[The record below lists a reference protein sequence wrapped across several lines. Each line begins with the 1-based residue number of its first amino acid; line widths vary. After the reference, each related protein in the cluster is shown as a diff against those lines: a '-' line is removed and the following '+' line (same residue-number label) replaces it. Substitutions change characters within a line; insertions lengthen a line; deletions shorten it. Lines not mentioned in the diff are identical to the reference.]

1 MPWHVEQGN
10 PDCAGWAVVKD
21 DTGEVVGCHE
31 SQEGA
36 EDQLTALNIAEYG
49 DEDRA
54 VEDVDLTPTAEM
66 RDLAA
71 RGLEFHDAGRSGDG
85 LAPETVSDAR
95 AIAAGEQLTP
105 DKVVR
110 MNAWFARHL
119 PDLDAPANS
128 DPEDED
134 YPGPGA
140 VAWLLWAGDPTDPE
154 AAGVAWSARKV
165 AELEREGY
173 GEDRNGEVEDLLA
186 PRQRALYEKYEGIAE
201 VFGPWTK
208 DAGPDGAHYI
218 GPADNVFNEEG
229 LNCAACVFF
238 RGGGACEIV
247 EGEIDPEA
255 VCKLWIIPAGISG
268 NDETYDDDVNDV
280 PDMTPEAEVEAERS
294 ILRGGVEWRE
304 SGAGKQYRT
313 IRGYAAIWGAR
324 SEDLGGF
331 VEVLERG
338 AFSAALADN
347 PDVALL
353 YNHDDAT
360 IMARTTAGTLEL
372 EEDERGL
379 RVWARVDMGDPDVA
393 RVVGKMNAGN
403 VSQMSFR
410 FSMNP
415 EGDDWTTTEGG
426 TPLRVIR
433 AGGIKRL
440 WEASLVPFPAY
451 PATKAS
457 VFERAIESGR
467 LPSEGAAAPAA
478 PDDPADGASEPRA
491 DRSGDD
497 RRAEA
502 ARLRAS
508 LWAARLS
515 KHRTKESA

>member
-10 PDCAGWAVVKD
+10 PDCEGWAVVKD

-31 SQEGA
+31 SPDSAEG
-36 EDQLTALNIAEYG
+36 QLTALNIAEAG

-71 RGLEFHDAGRSGDG
+71 RGLELHEAGRSGDG
-85 LAPETVSDAR
+85 IAPETVSDAR
-95 AIAAGEQLTP
+95 AIAAGEQLSP

-128 DPEDED
+128 DPDNEDF
-134 YPGPGA
+134 PGPGA
-140 VAWLLWAGDPTDPE
+140 VAWYLWAGDPTDPE
-154 AAGVAWSARKV
+154 AAGVSWSARKV
-165 AELEREGY
+165 AELQREGY
-173 GEDRNGEVEDLLA
+173 GEDRNGESEDLLT
-186 PRQRALYEKYEGIAE
+186 PRQRALYDKYEGIAE
-201 VFGPWTK
+201 VFGPWKK

-218 GPADNVFNEEG
+218 EPADNVFAGEG
-229 LNCAACVFF
+229 MKCASCVYF
-238 RGGGACEIV
+238 RGGNACEIV
-247 EGEIDPEA
+247 EGEIHPDA
-255 VCKLWIIPAGISG
+255 LCKLWIIPEGISG
-268 NDETYDDDVNDV
+268 DNETYDDDVNDV
-280 PDMTPEAEVEAERS
+280 IDMAPEVEDERS
-294 ILRGGVEWRE
+294 IIRGGVEWRE
-304 SGAGKQYRT
+304 SGAGKQYRV

-331 VEVLERG
+331 VEVLEKG
-338 AFSAALADN
+338 AFSGALAEN

-360 IMARTTAGTLEL
+360 IMARTSAGTLEL

-379 RVWARVDMGDPDVA
+379 RVWARVDMSDPDVA

-415 EGDDWTTTEGG
+415 EGDEWTTTEGG
-426 TPLRVIR
+426 MPLRTIR

-457 VFERAIESGR
+457 VFERAIKSGR
-467 LPSEGAAAPAA
+467 LPDAGAAAPAA
-478 PDDPADGASEPRA
+478 PDHPADGASEPRA
-491 DRSGDD
+491 VCSGDD

-515 KHRTKESA
+515 KHRNKEFSK